1 MSIFTMQSNK
11 TCKGRGYLL
20 EDLAGLA
27 GCDYLSDL
35 RCAPSF
41 RYPIFVALSL
51 LFAEDYSVKE
61 WTDAVKYIVDET
73 AVFSSAKEA
82 YAFLRNHLQK
92 RLSRCPDRKIPMRYA
107 DFCAKHLVFAFYP
120 ERADSVFGLNWKG
133 R

>member
-1 MSIFTMQSNK
+1 MQSNK

-73 AVFSSAKEA
+73 AVFFFWAKRS
-82 YAFLRNHLQK
+82 LRFFAEIT
-92 RLSRCPDRKIPMRYA
+92 CRK
-107 DFCAKHLVFAFYP
+107 D
-120 ERADSVFGLNWKG
+120 
-133 R
+133 

>member
-1 MSIFTMQSNK
+1 MQSNK

-61 WTDAVKYIVDET
+61 WTDAVKYIAVSYTHLDVYKRQACTLAT
-73 AVFSSAKEA
+73 AGITA
-82 YAFLRNHLQK
+82 R
-92 RLSRCPDRKIPMRYA
+92 
-107 DFCAKHLVFAFYP
+107 
-120 ERADSVFGLNWKG
+120 
-133 R
+133 

>member
-1 MSIFTMQSNK
+1 MQSNK
-11 TCKGRGYLL
+11 TCKGSGYLL

-73 AVFSSAKEA
+73 AVFSSEKEA
-82 YAFLRNHLQK
+82 YAFLRKSLAEK
-92 RLSRCPDRKIPMRYA
+92 IEPVSRQEDPHAAC
-107 DFCAKHLVFAFYP
+107 
-120 ERADSVFGLNWKG
+120 
-133 R
+133 

>member
-1 MSIFTMQSNK
+1 MQSNK

-51 LFAEDYSVKE
+51 LFAEDQ

-82 YAFLRNHLQK
+82 YAFLRKSLAEK
-92 RLSRCPDRKIPMRYA
+92 IAPVSRQEDPHAVC
-107 DFCAKHLVFAFYP
+107 
-120 ERADSVFGLNWKG
+120 
-133 R
+133 

>member
-1 MSIFTMQSNK
+1 MQSNK

-73 AVFSSAKEA
+73 AGFSSAKEA
-82 YAFLRNHLQK
+82 YAFLRKSLAEKIEPVSPCGMLISVQSTWCSPFPRK
-92 RLSRCPDRKIPMRYA
+92 EQILSLD
-107 DFCAKHLVFAFYP
+107 
-120 ERADSVFGLNWKG
+120 
-133 R
+133 

>member
-1 MSIFTMQSNK
+1 MQSNK

-61 WTDAVKYIVDET
+61 WTDAVKYIVD
-73 AVFSSAKEA
+73 ANCNNK
-82 YAFLRNHLQK
+82 
-92 RLSRCPDRKIPMRYA
+92 LSIQ
-107 DFCAKHLVFAFYP
+107 LV
-120 ERADSVFGLNWKG
+120 RGLLF
-133 R
+133 